1 MMLAAKIRWA
11 MLTAVLICGLAD
23 TAAYAQKPA
32 DNPQPQSNPAPADP
46 SQKPKPT
53 QEANPFPDDTNSV
66 PVMPNATSPGSPE
79 PASPPADNVDYGDV
93 PLPGD
98 VSDPVRSPDE
108 ASPLENTT
116 GNGSSS
122 SSGLDN
128 LLKAPPDDEKASRHR
143 RNGSDE
149 EEPAPK
155 TGPKEDESV
164 GSYYL
169 ETRNWKGALSRFES
183 ALVLDPENPDVYWGL
198 AEAQRHLGD
207 FANAKANYQ
216 KLIDYD
222 PDSKHGKEAKKLI
235 KSPELAN
242 APTVSQNAPAV
253 QPQQQ

>member
-1 MMLAAKIRWA
+1 MALAKMRWA
-11 MLTAVLICGLAD
+11 VFSLALVGGLAIS
-23 TAAYAQKPA
+23 TSSAQKAA
-32 DNPQPQSNPAPADP
+32 DTQQPQGQSAPADP
-46 SQKPKPT
+46 NQKPKST
-53 QEANPFPDDTNSV
+53 QEANPFPEDTNSV
-66 PVMPNATSPGSPE
+66 PVMPSATSPGSPE
-79 PASPPADNVDYGDV
+79 PAAPAAENLDYGDV

-98 VSDPVRSPDE
+98 LSDPVRSPDE
-108 ASPLENTT
+108 AAPLGNTA
-116 GNGSSS
+116 GGGSSS
-122 SSGLDN
+122 SSGMDD
-128 LLKAPPDDEKASRHR
+128 LLKAPPEDEKAARRHKGG
-143 RNGSDE
+143 ND
-149 EEPAPK
+149 EEPAAPK
-155 TGPKEDESV
+155 AGPKEDESV

-207 FANAKANYQ
+207 FANSKANYQ